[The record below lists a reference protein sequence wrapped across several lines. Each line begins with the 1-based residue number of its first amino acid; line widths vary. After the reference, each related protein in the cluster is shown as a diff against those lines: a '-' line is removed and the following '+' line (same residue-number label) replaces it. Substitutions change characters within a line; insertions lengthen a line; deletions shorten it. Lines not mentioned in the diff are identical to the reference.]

1 LDAIYYL
8 CFTKS
13 YFSRS
18 ELQNVKHG
26 YSGFRVEGLFDVN
39 EEEKKV
45 VCILRETGKKEIS
58 LNDDLYVK
66 FSLHIGKF
74 PCVIIAPDDA
84 QLITEGSEQR
94 RKFVD
99 ALLSQIDAT
108 YLQSLIEYNRVVQQR
123 NSFLKSIAERR
134 TSERSLLD
142 VYDEQLIRPGN
153 YIFEKRKSFLQA
165 ILPLVQ
171 QNYANIAGTGEEL
184 GLLYDSDLM
193 NSSFK
198 DLLQK
203 YRDKDL
209 MLQRTNIGIHKDDI
223 EIKLKA
229 QPFKNIAS
237 QGQRKSLLFALKLAE
252 FQTLK
257 DVKGF
262 EPILL
267 LDDVFEK
274 LDAERM
280 HNLLERVC
288 IQNQGQIFITDTH
301 RERIRSHLEK
311 LQVKYQ
317 LIEPGV

>member
-1 LDAIYYL
+1 M
-8 CFTKS
+8 
-13 YFSRS
+13 
-18 ELQNVKHG
+18 
-26 YSGFRVEGLFDVN
+26 FDVN
-39 EEEKKV
+39 GEEKKV

-58 LNDDLYVK
+58 LDDDLYVK
-66 FSLHIGKF
+66 FSSHIGKF
-74 PCVIIAPDDA
+74 PCVIITPDDA

-94 RKFVD
+94 RKFLD
-99 ALLSQIDAT
+99 ALLSQIDAI
-108 YLQSLIEYNRVVQQR
+108 YLQYLIEYNKVLQQR
-123 NSFLKSIAERR
+123 NSYLKSIAERR

-153 YIFEKRKSFLQA
+153 YIFEKRKSFLQT
-165 ILPLVQ
+165 ILPLVT
-171 QNYANIAGTGEEL
+171 QNYANIAGTDEEL
-184 GLLYDSDLM
+184 GLHYDSDLM
-193 NSSFK
+193 NAPFR

-203 YRDKDL
+203 YREKDL
-209 MLQRTNIGIHKDDI
+209 MSQRTNIGIHKDDI

-257 DVKGF
+257 NVKGF

-288 IQNQGQIFITDTH
+288 LQNQGQIFITDTH
-301 RERIRSHLEK
+301 LDRISAHLEN

-317 LIEPGV
+317 LIEPGSEGS